1 MKAEAKRDEIADR
14 IADFLLVE
22 GLAAASLRPL
32 AAAADT
38 SDRMLLYYFKDK
50 ERLIGAA
57 LRRLAT
63 RQMEM
68 LTAMGQQ
75 QPRSAALLEAQFLA
89 LTGNDALWPFMC
101 VWLEVAALAA
111 RGDRLYR
118 SIGYEIAVAFQ
129 HWIASLLALDDEQER
144 NAAATRILRTV
155 EGAILLR
162 SVGLTG

>member
-14 IADFLLVE
+14 IADYLLAE

-32 AAAADT
+32 AAAAKT

-50 ERLIGAA
+50 ETLIGAA

-63 RQMEM
+63 RQMAM
-68 LTAMGQQ
+68 LAAMDR
-75 QPRSAALLEAQFLA
+75 QPPKSAALIEAEFLA

-118 SIGYEIAVAFQ
+118 SIGYEIASGFR
-129 HWIASLLALDDEQER
+129 HWIASLLALDGEPER
-144 NAAATRILRTV
+144 QAAATRILRTV